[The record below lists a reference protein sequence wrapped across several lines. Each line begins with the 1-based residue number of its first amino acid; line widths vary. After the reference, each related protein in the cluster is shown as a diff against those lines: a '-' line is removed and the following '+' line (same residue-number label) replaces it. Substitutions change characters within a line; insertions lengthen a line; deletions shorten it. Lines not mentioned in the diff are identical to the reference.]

1 MGLNNRLI
9 IFLLPAVINL
19 IRVRILPFTLPMDIM
34 VTNNRIIIMAVTMHW
49 EDLRDFPR

>member
-19 IRVRILPFTLPMDIM
+19 IRVPILPFTPQMDI
-34 VTNNRIIIMAVTMHW
+34 TAINNRIIIMAVTMHW
-49 EDLRDFPR
+49 EDPWDFPR